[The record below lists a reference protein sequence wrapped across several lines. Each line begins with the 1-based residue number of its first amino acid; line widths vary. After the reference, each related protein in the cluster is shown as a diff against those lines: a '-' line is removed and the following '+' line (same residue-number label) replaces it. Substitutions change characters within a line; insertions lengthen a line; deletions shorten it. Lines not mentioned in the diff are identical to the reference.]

1 MEQPAVTVEA
11 PQGRAPQAQPGPF
24 WRDRGLWLQLV
35 IQSAAFLFFGP
46 MELATSF
53 SDAPPVTGWLLAA
66 GYVLVYVG
74 LLVQRWRA
82 ETGLVAVTVGLVVA
96 AGTVSGVYILAYLVV
111 CYEAWFI
118 SAFIRRRRGVWL
130 AVLTGGSVGALLY
143 LGLVSW
149 TAYPSWSV
157 MTFID
162 ADGRAYTVP
171 GAQIATMVGALG
183 VFALVSI
190 GLFWQLGLTT
200 RHQYERMESL
210 AARVELAAVAE
221 RTRIAREMHDIVAH
235 SLTAV
240 IAQADGG
247 RYAGRQDPAKAIEAL
262 DTISATGRDALTQ
275 MRQLLSVLRSDPTP
289 GSPGSPGSPG
299 DTADGSRDTSA
310 PPGVSGVPALVEDAR
325 RSGLSVDYDVLG
337 NPVQVDVAVGL
348 TVYRTVQEC
357 LTNVLKHAGRTRA
370 RVVLDWNVPG
380 SLHITVDNAPGDGF
394 IDSADSDD
402 GRGQGLVGLRERA
415 RIHGGTAEWGAS
427 ETFVGGWR
435 VDVRLGV

>member
-1 MEQPAVTVEA
+1 MEQPVVTGAA

-35 IQSAAFLFFGP
+35 IQSAVFFLFGAMDAGNAFSFGP
-46 MELATSF
+46 EIPAWFLVSGYTLAF
-53 SDAPPVTGWLLAA
+53 G
-66 GYVLVYVG
+66 G

-82 ETGLVAVTVGLVVA
+82 EAGLGIVAVGLVVS
-96 AGTVSGVYILAYLVV
+96 AGSMAGVYLLAYLIV

-118 SAFIRRRRGVWL
+118 SAFVRRRRGLWL
-130 AVLTGGSVGALLY
+130 TLLTGGSVIVAVLLTVVSGTGHGWGMSAANVDPDGTAYSPPLAQVVTLGAV
-143 LGLVSW
+143 LGLLAV
-149 TAYPSWSV
+149 
-157 MTFID
+157 I
-162 ADGRAYTVP
+162 
-171 GAQIATMVGALG
+171 
-183 VFALVSI
+183 SI

-289 GSPGSPGSPG
+289 GSPDSPG

>member
-1 MEQPAVTVEA
+1 MEQPAVTGA
-11 PQGRAPQAQPGPF
+11 GQQWRAPQAQPGPF

-35 IQSAAFLFFGP
+35 LQSAAFLFFGP
-46 MELATSF
+46 MEVASVYTDGVPFTRVIIS
-53 SDAPPVTGWLLAA
+53 A
-66 GYVLVYVG
+66 GYVLVFVG

-82 ETGLVAVTVGLVVA
+82 ETGLVAVTLGLVLA
-96 AGTVSGVYILAYLVV
+96 AATMAGVYILAYLVV

-118 SAFIRRRRGVWL
+118 SAFIRRRRGLWL
-130 AVLTGGSVGALLY
+130 TVLIGGAVGALLY
-143 LGLVSW
+143 LGLMSW
-149 TAYPSWSV
+149 KAHPTWSM
-157 MTFID
+157 MTFVD
-162 ADGRAYTVP
+162 TDGEPYTVP
-171 GAQIATMVGALG
+171 AAQIATMVGSLSL
-183 VFALVSI
+183 FALVSI

-200 RHQYERMESL
+200 RRQYQRMESL

-262 DTISATGRDALTQ
+262 DTISGTGRDALAQ
-275 MRQLLSVLRSDPTP
+275 MRQLLSVLRSDPT
-289 GSPGSPGSPG
+289 PGSPG